1 VRNKLERNTQESQKN
16 VKLCMEIDL
25 NICHNFCIGKFDQR
39 SIMFK
44 EKIDFGLELEFDR
57 T

>member
-44 EKIDFGLELEFDR
+44 EKIDFRLELEFDR